1 MKLSILCDGNT
12 SPVTLMFDWTSDVR
26 DVKRVEERKEE
37 KTLKK
42 IHLKWDN
49 VWIR

>member
-26 DVKRVEERKEE
+26 DVKRVEERKE
-37 KTLKK
+37 KRLVGKF
-42 IHLKWDN
+42 I
-49 VWIR
+49 

>member
-37 KTLKK
+37 TLE
-42 IHLKWDN
+42 N
-49 VWIR
+49 SFEMG

>member
-26 DVKRVEERKEE
+26 DVKRVEERED
-37 KTLKK
+37 TLKK